1 LVHDM
6 SVQGLS
12 KDSSDGGDDNG
23 FVAQAQ
29 NAIGKGEKVLVET
42 SRTRACVFTSCSMTT
57 GCDMKVNLH
66 P

>member
-1 LVHDM
+1 MTCRL
-6 SVQGLS
+6 QGLS
-12 KDSSDGGDDNG
+12 NDTSDGGEDNG

-29 NAIGKGEKVLVET
+29 SAIGKGEKVLVET
-42 SRTRACVFTSCSMTT
+42 SRTKAYVFTSCSMTT